1 MTTAT
6 EPFTL
11 RQSTLATFSRC
22 PLSARFEIEA
32 GERHAPELARGSLFH
47 TVMERCLRA
56 MHPTRGQEQIPQAEA
71 LEIMYEVLA
80 EAADPDPDS
89 DNKHGAGVLPTEERT
104 ALRQIVVR
112 WVTDRR
118 WNTKQIMAL
127 EQPLSAEVM
136 CPDGILRT
144 LTGTPDVL
152 IAEPPDGVVIYDAK
166 TGWGPPKTPRDAE
179 PQERRRYLTE
189 RGNYQLDAYGL
200 LVMREWPAVQR
211 ATLRED
217 HPRVDEQREATL
229 RRDELEHVE
238 RLIGIDLM
246 LAERGLAEGPDSA
259 VWKPVPGKQC
269 AWCLRPRE
277 CPRAAATRG
286 EGAID
291 SPEAAVEF
299 ALDVEPLTARRDHT
313 LEAAKAWVDAHGPIE
328 LPDGRLLGWDM
339 PPPTDAA
346 KAPDAERGT
355 CKWCG
360 DPIYKSEAAKSHM
373 LDKRRQYHGGPER
386 GERDCKAA
394 WDAAGGARSFRIY
407 SPDEYGVAPDLEPAS

>member
-1 MTTAT
+1 MIVET

-47 TVMERCLRA
+47 EVMERCLRA
-56 MHPTRGQEQIPQAEA
+56 LHAHGGEQIPQAEA
-71 LEIMYEVLA
+71 LEIMYAVLA
-80 EAADPDPDS
+80 DEEGREQGPL
-89 DNKHGAGVLPTEERT
+89 VLPSEERT

-112 WVTDRR
+112 WVTDRK
-118 WNTKQIMAL
+118 WNTRQIMAL
-127 EQPLSAEVM
+127 ERQLRSEIVG
-136 CPDGILRT
+136 PDGVARV

-166 TGWGPPKTPRDAE
+166 TGWGPPKTPRTEE

-200 LVMREWPAVQR
+200 LVMDEYPAVMK

-229 RRDELEHVE
+229 HRDELEHVR

-246 LAERGLAEGPDSA
+246 LAEQGLREGPESG
-259 VWKPVPGKQC
+259 VWKPVPGKAC
-269 AWCLRPRE
+269 SWCLRPRE

-291 SPEAAVEF
+291 GPAAAVEF

-313 LEAAKAWVDAHGPIE
+313 LKAAKAWVDAHGPIP
-328 LPDGRLLGWDM
+328 LPDGRILGWQETEKDG
-339 PPPTDAA
+339 
-346 KAPDAERGT
+346 KVR
-355 CKWCG
+355 
-360 DPIYKSEAAKSHM
+360 
-373 LDKRRQYHGGPER
+373 
-386 GERDCKAA
+386 
-394 WDAAGGARSFRIY
+394 RSFCIHH
-407 SPDEYGVAPDLEPAS
+407 PEVGVE